1 MSTLTDR
8 QRDPFR
14 ITGPAAISFSG
25 GRTSGYMLWRILQAH
40 GGELPDDVVVLFAN
54 TGREMPETLDF
65 VQECS
70 ERWSVPITWLEYRPK
85 LNSQKQRVV
94 VTHET
99 ASREGEPF
107 AALIA
112 DRNYLPN
119 PVTRFCTTE
128 LKIRP
133 MHWYIKEE
141 LGWTEWDTCIGIRAD
156 EERRLAK
163 IRARGRSTEGK
174 YETMRMPLGDAGIVV
189 ADVGAFWA
197 SQPFDLRLPNMNGRT
212 MHGNCDL
219 CFLKGGDQV
228 LSLIRERPQ
237 RAAWWIQQEGAI
249 QSAGKFRGQGARFR
263 SDRPSYAEMHRMAT
277 EHGELFP
284 FADESID
291 DCACTD

>member
-1 MSTLTDR
+1 MS
-8 QRDPFR
+8 DPFR
-14 ITGPAAISFSG
+14 IEGPACISFSG

-40 GGELPDDVVVLFAN
+40 GGTLPDDVVVCFAN
-54 TGREMPETLDF
+54 TGKEMPETLDF

-70 ERWSVPITWLEYRPK
+70 ERWRVPITWLEYRPK
-85 LNSQKQRVV
+85 VAGKKQYAIVDYA
-94 VTHET
+94 T
-99 ASREGEPF
+99 ASRNGEPY

-119 PVTRFCTTE
+119 PVTRFCTVE

-133 MHWYIKEE
+133 MHKFLRS
-141 LGWTEWDTCIGIRAD
+141 LGWDEWTSCIGIRAD

-163 IRARGRSTEGK
+163 MRARGRSTETPD
-174 YETMRMPLGDAGIVV
+174 ETPCAPLGEAGVTV
-189 ADVGAFWA
+189 EDVGAFWA
-197 SQPFDLRLPNMNGRT
+197 ASDFDLRLPNMNGRT

-228 LSLIRERPQ
+228 LSLIRENPQ
-237 RAAWWIQQEGAI
+237 RAVWWMAQEGRIA
-249 QSAGKFRGQGARFR
+249 SAGKFRGDGARFR

-277 EHGELFP
+277 SHGELFA
-284 FADESID
+284 FDDEALQ